1 LYLGHEFRRLHKD
14 AQNHFI
20 LSTDC
25 ENQKGGE
32 PCSNFSNECM
42 HVLAW
47 LYPNKDWASYL
58 LRQKLEFALLG
69 LESPHLVQSTF
80 CGFKGEAKIHLKIPF

>member
-1 LYLGHEFRRLHKD
+1 
-14 AQNHFI
+14 
-20 LSTDC
+20 
-25 ENQKGGE
+25 
-32 PCSNFSNECM
+32 M

-80 CGFKGEAKIHLKIPF
+80 CGFKGEAKNHLKIPF